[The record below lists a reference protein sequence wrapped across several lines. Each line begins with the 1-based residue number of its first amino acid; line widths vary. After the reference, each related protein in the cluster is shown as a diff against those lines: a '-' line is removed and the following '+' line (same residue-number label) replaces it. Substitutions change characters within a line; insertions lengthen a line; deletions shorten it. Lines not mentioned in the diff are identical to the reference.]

1 MRNFMYLFALS
12 ILISSCSE
20 TYVSTRDIDFKDGK
34 LVLEGEV
41 FNGSL
46 VRIRTIGHASEQNR
60 VYDLTKVKNGIPVS
74 KEGYS
79 YNKGNFKELT
89 LNTGLK
95 TYVSDLI
102 EFKIDENGEIG
113 YHSNGKISFKREITV
128 ENGNI
133 ETRKYNGK
141 SEYFDIQGDFSYV
154 EYWEDGKQVNK

>member
-1 MRNFMYLFALS
+1 MRNLICLFALS

-34 LVLEGEV
+34 LVLDGEV

-74 KEGYS
+74 QEGY
-79 YNKGNFKELT
+79 YYHKGNFKELT

-102 EFKIDENGEIG
+102 EFKIDENVEIG

-141 SEYFDIQGDFSYV
+141 SEYFDPEGELLFS
-154 EYWEDGKQVNK
+154 EYWEDGKEVNK